1 MMNEENNSE
10 IEIDDDSLALA
21 AGGLSNHVL
30 QQLNTLNTPPS
41 ITTNSTIYYR

>member
-30 QQLNTLNTPPS
+30 QQLNTPPS